1 VYEDVRWAPR
11 LADVPGVTFTGS
23 PGVDRTKLKNH
34 ALRPNIG
41 EYGLSWGDEDGD
53 DWSSESPAASHRGE
67 RDLKVPALIKRTWES
82 LELPGTAEDWH
93 FALLEAVG
101 QLSPGRRSDPA
112 YLTVCEQFCRID
124 IDLVRA
130 RPEPFMRGETAADG
144 FLSMATFR
152 TLVKILR
159 AVDDLEEALVY
170 AKLGVEFGQGT
181 EEDVEQIEAA
191 LGAGV

>member
-1 VYEDVRWAPR
+1 MYEDVRWAPR
-11 LADVPGVTFTGS
+11 LADVPGVSFTGS
-23 PGVDRTKLKNH
+23 PGVDRTKLKSH
-34 ALRPNIG
+34 ALRPNID

-93 FALLEAVG
+93 FALLEPVG
-101 QLSPGRRSDPA
+101 QLSQVRAGEPV
-112 YLTVCEQFCRID
+112 YLSVCEQFCRID

-130 RPEPFMRGETAADG
+130 RPEPFRRGETETEG
-144 FLSMATFR
+144 FLALPSFR
-152 TLVKILR
+152 TLIRILR

-181 EEDVEQIEAA
+181 EDQVEQIEAA